1 MGALRV
7 LMLFSLIGIYG
18 LNVASQRNAE
28 LQKQVEQKRKDGRIV
43 AVSGR
48 VTNNETKLNE
58 KVRQAT
64 LPTLMR

>member
-1 MGALRV
+1 
-7 LMLFSLIGIYG
+7 MLFSLIGIYG